1 MTFDDL
7 VHSLKVQPE
16 LDTKLWDE
24 HNHLRPEIRGAL
36 LKIAKMFY
44 KSIKLEKKPPV
55 LDVVFTGSLANYNY
69 SDLSDIDLH
78 LIFDFGKINADPELA
93 AQFFILAKANWNE
106 QHDITVKGYEVEVYA
121 EDKDNAHV
129 STGLYSVLNDKWIKE
144 PHKDHPIYDVQDV
157 NSKMKYFVVMYNEL
171 LKQFK
176 EKKFDRLYERI
187 VLLRDKIKRFRQ
199 SGLRAGGV
207 HSTENVTFKFLRRV
221 GLLEKL
227 KLLQN
232 KVLDKQL
239 SVESQNEAY
248 KYKLGKSRIS
258 I

>member
-7 VHSLKVQPE
+7 VKSLKVQPE
-16 LDTKLWDE
+16 LNGKLWNS
-24 HNHLRPEIRGAL
+24 HNQLYPEIRGAL

-44 KSIKLEKKPPV
+44 TSITLETKPKV

-78 LIFDFGKINADPELA
+78 LIFNFTEIDADLDLA

-106 QHDITVKGYEVEVYA
+106 QHNITVKGYEVEVYA

-144 PHKDHPIYDVQDV
+144 PHKDHPIYDVKDV
-157 NSKMKYFVVMYNEL
+157 NSKMQYFVVMYNEL

-176 EKKFDRLYERI
+176 QKKFDRLYERI

-207 HSTENVTFKFLRRV
+207 HSTENITFKFLRRV

-239 SVESQNEAY
+239 SVEAQHEEY
-248 KYKLGKSRIS
+248 QLGKSRRS